1 MYTVDMDVLKL
12 INLEPRTWDF
22 ISELEP
28 KAGLI
33 EHIFDNRTSGDIMS
47 IIHSCRELDQTS
59 DSTEGVD
66 NNVSGGSYRLPIIR
80 KPKVAVVGSGPAGLF
95 ASLVLAEFGADVTLL
110 ERGKAVEQRGRDIG
124 ALVVRKILEGESN
137 FCFGEVISWNHIFN
151 LNFCFAILL
160 TRLLDHGS

>member
-1 MYTVDMDVLKL
+1 MDVPKL
-12 INLEPRTWDF
+12 ISLEPRTWDF

-28 KAGLI
+28 KAGLV
-33 EHIFDNRTSGDIMS
+33 EHIFDNRISGDITS

-66 NNVSGGSYRLPIIR
+66 SNMSSGSYRLPVIR

-124 ALVVRKILEGESN
+124 ALVVRRMLEGESN
-137 FCFGEVISWNHIFN
+137 FCFGEV
-151 LNFCFAILL
+151 LGV
-160 TRLLDHGS
+160 TGS